1 MLIIDLNK
9 FSLFEKNEIENE
21 NGSTQYWSQ
30 PDFSY
35 KRRVHIY
42 DSENNEIGYVQY
54 KILSSQNEIGF
65 YDKDDKPIILDDLQI
80 LYKKDEWNYSI
91 VKNNNEIVLLE
102 KVDNLVKIE
111 IKDYSE
117 INKCLLKVFSL
128 AEQGEQH

>member
-1 MLIIDLNK
+1 M
-9 FSLFEKNEIENE
+9 
-21 NGSTQYWSQ
+21 
-30 PDFSY
+30 
-35 KRRVHIY
+35 
-42 DSENNEIGYVQY
+42 
-54 KILSSQNEIGF
+54 SSQNEIGF

-117 INKCLLKVFSL
+117 INKCLLKIFSL